1 MFFYGSCLPIFKKTL
16 TLKNS
21 FSWSTVMLVLKMRPM
36 RWQKNRGPTRARI
49 LKPCFSQLVG
59 QKKKKQKNKNREKV
73 IDQGNFLCCLFF
85 SIIVICILRTEHLHK
100 CTFKKVY
107 HYRATKKYSTQH

>member
-36 RWQKNRGPTRARI
+36 RRKKNREPTRARI

-59 QKKKKQKNKNREKV
+59 KKKETEKQ
-73 IDQGNFLCCLFF
+73 
-85 SIIVICILRTEHLHK
+85 
-100 CTFKKVY
+100 
-107 HYRATKKYSTQH
+107 A